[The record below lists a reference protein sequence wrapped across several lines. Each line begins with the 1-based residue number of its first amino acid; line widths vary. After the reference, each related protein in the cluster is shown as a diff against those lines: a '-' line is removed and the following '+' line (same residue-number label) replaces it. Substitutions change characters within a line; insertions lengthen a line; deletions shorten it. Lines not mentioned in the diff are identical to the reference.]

1 MARPDYT
8 LYEKLKPKLGE
19 EEARAL
25 LEHIDSAVEKG
36 AATKEDLRN
45 TREELKGDIAKLR
58 EELKGDIAKLREEL
72 GGEIVK
78 VREELTGEIAKVR
91 KEIESVKFDL
101 LKWLFGFWVTLLAA
115 ILLRGFV
122 R

>member
-25 LEHIDSAVEKG
+25 LEHINSAVEKG

-45 TREELKGDIAKLR
+45 TREELKGDI
-58 EELKGDIAKLREEL
+58 
-72 GGEIVK
+72 VK
-78 VREELTGEIAKVR
+78 VREELREEIAKVREEIAKVR

-115 ILLRGFV
+115 ILLRGFIK
-122 R
+122 